1 MSHVYF
7 DNNSTTALDERVFN
21 AMLPFM
27 TMQHGN
33 ATSRHVYGR
42 TVRDA
47 VEQAR
52 EQVAHAVGA
61 YPSQVV
67 LTASGTESNNF
78 AISGIASSLPGSQ
91 IVVSSIE
98 HPCVTR
104 PTFAMQ
110 KQGYKT
116 KIIGVDSDGLLDL
129 VHLETI
135 LKNQG
140 TSPSSLV
147 SAMMVNNE
155 TGVIQNVSQIVE
167 IAKRYKA
174 YMHTDAVQ
182 ALGKIPV
189 SFADLNVSAMTISS
203 HKIYGPQGAGALVLD
218 KRIDIAPLLHG
229 GGQEK
234 GLRSGTENVAA
245 IVGFGAA
252 CELAVSELSA
262 RANATKTLRDRFEQ
276 GLAQMGAVMFG
287 NKVARIPN
295 TSFFAFPNIEGETL
309 VMALD
314 RKGFAVASGSA
325 CSSDSTE
332 PSHVLLAMGVAPD
345 TARGAVRISF
355 GANQKH
361 TNTIEQVD
369 QFLVILKQE
378 LQRLKQ
384 MAGVQ
389 FDMQSNTQLDTYLH
403 TQPNNIKAA

>member
-1 MSHVYF
+1 MISPAMTPNMSNVYF
-7 DNNSTTALDERVFN
+7 DNNSTTALDERVLN

-33 ATSRHVYGR
+33 ATSRHAYGR

-52 EQVAHAVGA
+52 EQVANAVGA

-67 LTASGTESNNF
+67 FTASGTEANNF
-78 AISGIASSLPGSQ
+78 AISGIAGNSPNSQ

-110 KQGYKT
+110 KLGYKT
-116 KIIGVDSDGLLDL
+116 KIVGVDSDGLLDL
-129 VHLETI
+129 VHLESI
-135 LKNQG
+135 LKNQAA
-140 TSPSSLV
+140 SPTSLV
-147 SAMMVNNE
+147 SVMMVNNE
-155 TGVIQNVSQIVE
+155 TGVIQNISKIAE

-174 YMHTDAVQ
+174 YLHTDAVQ

-189 SFADLNVSAMTISS
+189 DFAGLNVSAMTISS
-203 HKIYGPQGAGALVLD
+203 HKIYGPQGAGALIVD

-252 CELAVSELSA
+252 CDLAISELSI
-262 RANATKTLRDRFEQ
+262 RSSATKALRDHLEQ
-276 GLAQMGAVMFG
+276 GLVQMGAFMFG
-287 NKVARIPN
+287 NKAARILN

-332 PSHVLLAMGVAPD
+332 PSHVLLAMGISPD
-345 TARGAVRISF
+345 VARGAVRVSF
-355 GANQKH
+355 GANQKP
-361 TNTIEQVD
+361 TNTLEQVD
-369 QFLVILKQE
+369 HFLVVLKQE

-384 MAGVQ
+384 MTGVQ
-389 FDMQSNTQLDTYLH
+389 FDTFAT
-403 TQPNNIKAA
+403 NIKAA